1 MLREAR
7 RDEVERIVFL
17 IADDRL
23 GARRDTPGD
32 LAPYLA
38 AFDTIAADPNNQILV
53 WDEGGQGVKQGNS
66 NVVGCF
72 QLTFI
77 PGLSR
82 GAAWRAQIESVRVA
96 REKRAQGIGEKMMR
110 GAIEMAR
117 SRGCKLVQLTTDKT
131 RQDAH
136 RFYRKLGF
144 TDSHEGMKLV
154 L

>member
-1 MLREAR
+1 MLRKAR
-7 RDEVERIVFL
+7 REDIERIVFL
-17 IADDRL
+17 IADDRI
-23 GARRDTPGD
+23 GSRREQPDNPEV
-32 LAPYLA
+32 YHA
-38 AFDTIAADPNNQILV
+38 AFDLISADPNNLLLV
-53 WDEGGQGVKQGNS
+53 WEEGGA
-66 NVVGCF
+66 VVGCF

-110 GAIEMAR
+110 EAIEMAKA
-117 SRGCKLVQLTTDKT
+117 RGCKLVQLTTDKS
-131 RQDAH
+131 RKDAH

-144 TDSHEGMKLV
+144 TDSHEGMKLA

>member
-7 RDEVERIVFL
+7 REDIERIVFL
-17 IADDRL
+17 IADDRI
-23 GARRDTPGD
+23 GARRERPDDT
-32 LAPYLA
+32 APYLA
-38 AFDTIAADPNNQILV
+38 AFNAIAADPNNTLLV
-53 WDEGGQGVKQGNS
+53 WEQDGVVIGF
-66 NVVGCF
+66 F

-110 GAIEMAR
+110 EAIDMAR
-117 SRGCKLVQLTTDKT
+117 AHGCKLVQLTTDKS
-131 RQDAH
+131 RKDAH

-144 TDSHEGMKLV
+144 VDSHEGMKLA

>member
-7 RDEVERIVFL
+7 RDEIERIVFL

-23 GARRDTPGD
+23 GARREAADD

-53 WDEGGQGVKQGNS
+53 WDEGSQGNS

-110 GAIEMAR
+110 GAIEIAR

-144 TDSHEGMKLV
+144 TDSHEGMKLA

>member
-7 RDEVERIVFL
+7 REDIERIVFL
-17 IADDRL
+17 IADDRI
-23 GARRDTPGD
+23 GARRERPDDP
-32 LAPYLA
+32 APYLA
-38 AFDTIAADPNNQILV
+38 AFDAIAADPNNMLLV
-53 WDEGGQGVKQGNS
+53 WEEGGAVI
-66 NVVGCF
+66 GCF

-110 GAIEMAR
+110 VAIDMAKA
-117 SRGCKLVQLTTDKT
+117 RGCKLVQLTTDKS
-131 RQDAH
+131 RKDAH

-144 TDSHEGMKLV
+144 VDSHEGMKLA

>member
-1 MLREAR
+1 MMLREAR
-7 RDEVERIVFL
+7 RDEVERILFL
-17 IADDRL
+17 IADDKL
-23 GARRDTPGD
+23 GARREKFED
-32 LAPYLA
+32 LTPYLA
-38 AFDTIAADPNNQILV
+38 AFDAIAADPNNQILV
-53 WDEGGQGVKQGNS
+53 WDEGGQESS

-110 GAIEMAR
+110 GAIDLAR
-117 SRGCKLVQLTTDKT
+117 ARGCKLVQLTTDKT

-136 RFYRKLGF
+136 RFYKKLGF

>member
-1 MLREAR
+1 MMLREAR
-7 RDEVERIVFL
+7 RDEIERIIFL

-23 GARRDTPGD
+23 GARRETSDD

-38 AFDTIAADPNNQILV
+38 AFDAIAADPNNQMLV
-53 WDEGGQGVKQGNS
+53 WEEDGA
-66 NVVGCF
+66 VVGCF

-117 SRGCKLVQLTTDKT
+117 ARGCKLVQLTTDKT
-131 RQDAH
+131 REDAH

-144 TDSHEGMKLV
+144 IDSHEGMKLV

>member
-17 IADDRL
+17 MADDRI
-23 GARRDTPGD
+23 GARREQPGD
-32 LAPYLA
+32 LKPYLA
-38 AFDTIAADPNNQILV
+38 VFDAMAVDPNNKILV
-53 WDEGGQGVKQGNS
+53 WEQGGV
-66 NVVGCF
+66 VVGCF

-96 REKRAQGIGEKMMR
+96 REKRAQGIGAKMMQE
-110 GAIEMAR
+110 AIAMAKAK
-117 SRGCKLVQLTTDKT
+117 GCKLVQLTTDKS
-131 RQDAH
+131 RKDAH
-136 RFYRKLGF
+136 RFYKRLGF
-144 TDSHEGMKLV
+144 VDSHEGMKLA

>member
-7 RDEVERIVFL
+7 REDIERIVFL
-17 IADDRL
+17 IADDRISS
-23 GARRDTPGD
+23 RRERPDD
-32 LAPYLA
+32 AALYLA
-38 AFDTIAADPNNQILV
+38 AFNAIAADPNNMLLV
-53 WDEGGQGVKQGNS
+53 WEEGGT
-66 NVVGCF
+66 VVGCF

-110 GAIEMAR
+110 EAIDRAR
-117 SRGCKLVQLTTDKT
+117 AKGCKLVQLTTDKS
-131 RQDAH
+131 RKDAH
-136 RFYRKLGF
+136 RFYKKLGF
-144 TDSHEGMKLV
+144 ADSHEGMKLS

>member
-7 RDEVERIVFL
+7 RDELERVLFL
-17 IADDRL
+17 IADDRI
-23 GARRDTPGD
+23 GARREKTDD
-32 LAPYLA
+32 LAPYRA
-38 AFDTIAADPNNQILV
+38 AFDAIAADPNNHLLV
-53 WDEGGQGVKQGNS
+53 WEEGGAVIGF
-66 NVVGCF
+66 F

-82 GAAWRAQIESVRVA
+82 AAAWRAQIESVRVA

-110 GAIEMAR
+110 EAIAMAKAK
-117 SRGCKLVQLTTDKT
+117 GCKLVQLTTDKS
-131 RQDAH
+131 RKDAH

-144 TDSHEGMKLV
+144 VDTHEGMKLA